1 MVQLK
6 TLFWTFFVKIGNR
19 FVFSV
24 VVASQY
30 PTDAKY
36 ADLRF
41 GFEMNLTYRRC
52 NLVNNRLLVVLAKK
66 HAFRHS
72 SRLYFHQI
80 VFSIIF
86 SDFSTF
92 WNIEQTF
99 FSVCE
104 FNIFLISLLKAN
116 REFVKKKSYLW
127 KIVLIQSRPF
137 VSLQITESLCIWFV
151 TNMQENV

>member
-1 MVQLK
+1 MVELK
-6 TLFWTFFVKIGNR
+6 ILFWTFFVKIGNR

-30 PTDAKY
+30 YTDAKY
-36 ADLRF
+36 VDLRF

-52 NLVNNRLLVVLAKK
+52 NLVKNRLRVVSAKK

-72 SRLYFHQI
+72 TRLPFHQI
-80 VFSIIF
+80 VISVIF
-86 SDFSTF
+86 SDYSTC

-99 FSVCE
+99 FSVYD
-104 FNIFLISLLKAN
+104 FNIFLISLLKSN
-116 REFVKKKSYLW
+116 RECVKKSYLW
-127 KIVLIQSRPF
+127 NIVLIQSRHY